1 MILLPVGRNG
11 SADTSPWFSG
21 GFVRDLLTKL
31 RVSSSMPAF
40 EWDAEKARV
49 NYRKHGIGFETAT
62 EVFDDPFAVEMIDE
76 LSGDHGEE
84 RSLIIGLTKG
94 HLILTVV
101 YTERGDSIRI
111 ISARRATKAERDDYH
126 SQNTKD

>member
-1 MILLPVGRNG
+1 M
-11 SADTSPWFSG
+11 
-21 GFVRDLLTKL
+21 
-31 RVSSSMPAF
+31 F
-40 EWDAEKARV
+40 EWDAEKAQA

-76 LSGDHGEE
+76 LNGDHGEE
-84 RSLIIGLTKG
+84 RFLIIGLTKG

-111 ISARRATKAERDDYH
+111 ISARRATKAERDDYQ
-126 SQNTKD
+126 SQNAKD